1 MPNFKESQRGTASL
15 LPASVGDCLSE
26 NHLACYVVG
35 IVDSLDLTALAAGYS
50 GCGKAAYHPSV
61 MVAPL
66 FQSCASGVYSSR
78 KIEGACR
85 DRLSFRFAAGNL
97 VPDRDTV
104 AGFRRRF
111 GTMRSSPVARAT
123 TDGPPAAN
131 TRS

>member
-35 IVDSLDLTALAAGYS
+35 IVDGLDLTALAPGFF
-50 GCGKAAYHPSV
+50 GWGKAAYHPSV

-78 KIEGACR
+78 KIEGACFPYA
-85 DRLSFRFAAGNL
+85 S
-97 VPDRDTV
+97 
-104 AGFRRRF
+104 
-111 GTMRSSPVARAT
+111 
-123 TDGPPAAN
+123 PPATWFRTA
-131 TRS
+131 TPSPASAGASARRVPRR